1 MKTAST
7 SVFIDK
13 YHPNKAGLCKVSIR
27 ITYNRKKRYYAT
39 DLMLEVDVFEKA
51 INSKRKTEVQKGIY
65 SKIDSFESKALNII
79 KSLNSFTFNKFEEL
93 YFTNRDSTDSI
104 AFAFDKYIKE
114 LTLENRIGTAVSY
127 QSAINSIESFQAGLK
142 FADIDKAKL
151 MKYENW
157 MLKNG
162 KSKATIGIYLRSLRT
177 IYNTAKI
184 DKSNY
189 PFGSTN
195 SKYTIPT
202 GKNTKKALTL
212 EEVSMIFNYK
222 AEAKSKLEMAKDY
235 WIFMYLCN
243 GMNIK
248 DLCLLKYKNIDGD
261 VLRYQR
267 AKTKRSKQDEEMIV
281 VSLKKETKKIISKW
295 GQKSISPDSY
305 IFPHLI
311 NGLTSVRER
320 EIYQQLTKTINKYIK
335 RIAKELLINKEITTY
350 FARHSFA
357 TILKN
362 SGVSVEFISEMLGH
376 GDVKTTKSYLAGF
389 ETETIHKTT
398 DALTAF
404 DKF

>member
-1 MKTAST
+1 
-7 SVFIDK
+7 
-13 YHPNKAGLCKVSIR
+13 
-27 ITYNRKKRYYAT
+27 
-39 DLMLEVDVFEKA
+39 
-51 INSKRKTEVQKGIY
+51 
-65 SKIDSFESKALNII
+65 
-79 KSLNSFTFNKFEEL
+79 
-93 YFTNRDSTDSI
+93 
-104 AFAFDKYIKE
+104 
-114 LTLENRIGTAVSY
+114 
-127 QSAINSIESFQAGLK
+127 
-142 FADIDKAKL
+142 
-151 MKYENW
+151 
-157 MLKNG
+157 
-162 KSKATIGIYLRSLRT
+162 
-177 IYNTAKI
+177 
-184 DKSNY
+184 
-189 PFGSTN
+189 
-195 SKYTIPT
+195 
-202 GKNTKKALTL
+202 
-212 EEVSMIFNYK
+212 
-222 AEAKSKLEMAKDY
+222 
-235 WIFMYLCN
+235 
-243 GMNIK
+243 
-248 DLCLLKYKNIDGD
+248 
-261 VLRYQR
+261 
-267 AKTKRSKQDEEMIV
+267 MIV